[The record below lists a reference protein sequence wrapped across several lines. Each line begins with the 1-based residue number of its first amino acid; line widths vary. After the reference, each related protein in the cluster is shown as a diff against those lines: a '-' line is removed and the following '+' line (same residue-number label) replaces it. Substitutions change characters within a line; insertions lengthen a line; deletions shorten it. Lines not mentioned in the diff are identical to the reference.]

1 MSFIALY
8 RVDMMTGMTI
18 LMTKS
23 PIKPEYGDFIIK
35 KRIPPNQSGA
45 VLNI

>member
-1 MSFIALY
+1 MSFMAQY

-23 PIKPEYGDFIIK
+23 PIKHAYGDSII
-35 KRIPPNQSGA
+35 RMSRPPNQPGG